1 MISATGMMR
10 SQRWDLTEF
19 TMRVV
24 IRKTRRHSMINFW
37 RGRQA
42 GRPGQFINDFL
53 DDRFAGFFPG
63 LGFVG
68 DGDVGAAPPPARPRQ
83 RVSEVTRKIISH

>member
-37 RGRQA
+37 RGRLRGNLA
-42 GRPGQFINDFL
+42 SGELPELSG
-53 DDRFAGFFPG
+53 
-63 LGFVG
+63 
-68 DGDVGAAPPPARPRQ
+68 
-83 RVSEVTRKIISH
+83 

>member
-37 RGRQA
+37 QGRRMSNQVS
-42 GRPGQFINDFL
+42 G
-53 DDRFAGFFPG
+53 G
-63 LGFVG
+63 LLKLSCGT
-68 DGDVGAAPPPARPRQ
+68 ARARQ
-83 RVSEVTRKIISH
+83 RASEVTRKIISH